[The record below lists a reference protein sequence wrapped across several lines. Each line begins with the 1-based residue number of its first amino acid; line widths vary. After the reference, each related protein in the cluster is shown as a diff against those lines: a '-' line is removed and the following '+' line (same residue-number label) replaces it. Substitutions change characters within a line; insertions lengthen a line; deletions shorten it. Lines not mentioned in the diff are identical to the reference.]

1 LAEEKASE
9 QTSVLLEET
18 RLFNPPKDL
27 VENSNVMQY
36 MKKKGFKT
44 EKELREWASKNLD
57 EFWGE
62 MGKEYAT
69 WFKPFT
75 QVLDWKPPYAKWFVG
90 GLCNATYNS
99 VDRHMKTAVKDK
111 VAYIAVGEPV
121 GDVRKFTY
129 ADLYRE
135 VNKLANGL
143 KSLGVKKGDRVS
155 IYMPMIPELPMAML
169 ACAKIGAIHS
179 VVFSGFSTSAYAARV
194 QDGESIVSIT
204 VDGFWRRGKVVP
216 LKEAAD
222 EALQTCPTVKHQI
235 VYKRCGNEVKWNP
248 RDVWWHELIK
258 GKSEECE
265 CEQLD
270 PEHRLYIL
278 YTSGTTGKPKGIEH
292 AHGGYCVGT
301 PQTLHWVFDLKPNDV
316 WWCTADIG
324 WVTGHSYI
332 VYAPLMLGV
341 TSIMYEG
348 SPDFPD
354 FSRWWQ
360 IIEEHKVTVLYT
372 APTAIRMFMKA
383 GAEWSDKCNLKSL
396 RLLGTVGEPINPEA
410 WIWYRTHIGRG
421 ELQIMDTWWQT
432 ETGTFINSPLPITPL
447 KPGSCTMPL
456 PGYNVQVWDE
466 SGKQVPTGQGGNL
479 VIMTPYPTMLRD
491 FYKDPARYM
500 KTYWEHYWKVAP
512 GVYLAGDKGRVDKD
526 GYFWVQGRIDDVIK
540 VAGHRLGNSE
550 VESAAVSH
558 PAVAEA
564 AVIGKPDAVKGEV
577 IIVFAILRGGVTPS
591 EDLKKDISKH
601 IRTTLG
607 PIAIPEAVY
616 FVNDVPKTRSGK
628 IMRRVIRARAMGQPV
643 GDISTLMNP
652 EAVDGIPKIV

>member
-1 LAEEKASE
+1 MAGSEK
-9 QTSVLLEET
+9 TSVLLEET
-18 RLFNPPKDL
+18 RLFHPPKDL

-44 EKELREWASKNLD
+44 EKELRTWASANLE

-69 WFKPFT
+69 WFKPFDK
-75 QVLDWKPPYAKWFVG
+75 VLDWKPPYSKWFLG
-90 GLCNATYNS
+90 GLINATYNC
-99 VDRHMKTAVKDK
+99 VDRHAKGAKKDK
-111 VAYIAVGEPV
+111 VAYIGVGEPL

-129 ADLYRE
+129 GDLYKE

-143 KSLGVKKGDRVS
+143 KSLGIKKGDIVS
-155 IYMPMIPELPMAML
+155 IYMPMIPELPIAML
-169 ACAKIGAIHS
+169 ACAKLGIIHS
-179 VVFSGFSTSAYAARV
+179 VTFSGFSSKAYGDRV
-194 QDGESIVSIT
+194 IDGGSRISIT

-216 LKEAAD
+216 LKESAD
-222 EALQTCPTVKHQI
+222 EALLTAPSVEKQI

-248 RDVWWHELIK
+248 RDIWWHDLVK
-258 GKSEECE
+258 DQSTECD

-270 PEHRLYIL
+270 PEHRLYLL

-292 AHGGYCVGT
+292 AQGGTVVGC
-301 PQTLHWVFDLKPNDV
+301 PQTLHWVFDLKDNDV

-332 VYAPLMLGV
+332 VYAPLSLGV

-354 FSRWWQ
+354 FGRWWS
-360 IIEEHKVTVLYT
+360 IIQEHKVNVLYT

-383 GAEWSDKCNLKSL
+383 GAQWSDKYDLKSL

-410 WIWYRTHIGRG
+410 WIWYRTNIGRG

-432 ETGTFINSPLPITPL
+432 ETGTFINSPLPTTPL

-456 PGYNVQVWDE
+456 PGYNTEVWDE
-466 SGKQVPTGQGGNL
+466 SGHKVPTGEGGNV

-512 GVYLAGDKGRVDKD
+512 GVYLAGDKGREDAD
-526 GYFWVQGRIDDVIK
+526 GYFWIQGRIDDVLK

-558 PAVAEA
+558 PKVAEA
-564 AVIGKPDAVKGEV
+564 AVIGKPDEVKGEV
-577 IIVFAILRGGVTPS
+577 IIVFAILRSGVEPS
-591 EDLKKDISKH
+591 EDLKKELIAH
-601 IRTTLG
+601 IRKTLG
-607 PIAIPEAVY
+607 PVGMPEAVY

-628 IMRRVIRARAMGQPV
+628 IMRRVIRAKAMGQPV

>member
-1 LAEEKASE
+1 LAGSEK
-9 QTSVLLEET
+9 TSVLLEET
-18 RLFNPPKDL
+18 RMFYPPKEL
-27 VENSNVMQY
+27 VEQSNVMQY

-44 EKELREWASKNLD
+44 EKELREWASGNLD

-62 MGKEYAT
+62 MGREYAA
-69 WFKPFT
+69 WFKPFDK
-75 QVLDWKPPYAKWFVG
+75 VLDWKPPYAKWFVG
-90 GLCNATYNS
+90 GLINATYNA
-99 VDRHMKTAVKDK
+99 VDRHAKGAKKDK
-111 VAYIAVGEPV
+111 VAYIAVGEPI
-121 GDVRKFTY
+121 GDTRFFTY
-129 ADLYRE
+129 NDLYKE

-143 KSLGVKKGDRVS
+143 KSLGIKKGDRVS
-155 IYMPMIPELPMAML
+155 IYLPMIPELPIAML
-169 ACAKIGAIHS
+169 ACAKLGIIHS
-179 VVFSGFSTSAYAARV
+179 VVFSGFSSKAYADRV
-194 QDGESIVSIT
+194 QDGESRISIT

-216 LKEAAD
+216 LKESADAAIAD
-222 EALQTCPTVKHQI
+222 CPTVEKQI

-248 RDVWWHELIK
+248 RDIWWHDLVK
-258 GKSEECE
+258 DQSEECE
-265 CEQLD
+265 AVPLD

-292 AHGGYCVGT
+292 AQGGTMVGC
-301 PQTLHWVFDLKPNDV
+301 PQTLHWVFDLKDNDV

-332 VYAPLMLGV
+332 VYAPLSLGV

-354 FSRWWQ
+354 FGRWWS

-383 GAEWSDKCNLKSL
+383 GTEWSDKHNLKSL

-456 PGYNVQVWDE
+456 PGYNTQVWDE
-466 SGKQVPTGQGGNL
+466 SGHRVPAGEGGNM
-479 VIMTPYPTMLRD
+479 VIMTPYPSMLRD

-500 KTYWEHYWKVAP
+500 KTYWEHYWKMAP
-512 GVYLAGDKGRVDKD
+512 GVYLAGDKGREDKD
-526 GYFWVQGRIDDVIK
+526 GYFWIQGRIDDVIK

-558 PAVAEA
+558 PKVAEA
-564 AVIGKPDAVKGEV
+564 AVIGKPDEVKGEV
-577 IIVFAILRGGVTPS
+577 IIVFAILRGGVEPT
-591 EDLKKDISKH
+591 EELKKDIAAH
-601 IRTTLG
+601 IRKTLG
-607 PIAIPEAVY
+607 PVGMPEAVY

>member
-1 LAEEKASE
+1 LADEKASE

-62 MGKEYAT
+62 MGREYAT

-410 WIWYRTHIGRG
+410 GCGTERISAGVSSRSWTPGGR
-421 ELQIMDTWWQT
+421 
-432 ETGTFINSPLPITPL
+432 P
-447 KPGSCTMPL
+447 KPALS
-456 PGYNVQVWDE
+456 
-466 SGKQVPTGQGGNL
+466 S
-479 VIMTPYPTMLRD
+479 
-491 FYKDPARYM
+491 
-500 KTYWEHYWKVAP
+500 
-512 GVYLAGDKGRVDKD
+512 
-526 GYFWVQGRIDDVIK
+526 
-540 VAGHRLGNSE
+540 
-550 VESAAVSH
+550 
-558 PAVAEA
+558 
-564 AVIGKPDAVKGEV
+564 
-577 IIVFAILRGGVTPS
+577 
-591 EDLKKDISKH
+591 
-601 IRTTLG
+601 
-607 PIAIPEAVY
+607 
-616 FVNDVPKTRSGK
+616 TR
-628 IMRRVIRARAMGQPV
+628 RCP
-643 GDISTLMNP
+643 
-652 EAVDGIPKIV
+652 

>member
-1 LAEEKASE
+1 LAEETEKTA
-9 QTSVLLEET
+9 VLLEET
-18 RLFNPPKDL
+18 RLFNPPKEL
-27 VENSNVMQY
+27 VDNSNVMQY

-44 EKELREWASKNLD
+44 ETELRTWASKNYV

-62 MGKEYAT
+62 MAKIYAD
-69 WFKPFT
+69 WFVPFK

-90 GLCNATYNS
+90 GKVNATYNA
-99 VDRHMKTAVKDK
+99 VDRHMKTAKKDK
-111 VAYIAVGEPV
+111 VAYIGIGEPL

-135 VNKLANGL
+135 VNKFANGL
-143 KSLGVKKGDRVS
+143 KSLGVVKGDRVS
-155 IYMPMIPELPMAML
+155 IYMPMIPELPIAML

-179 VVFSGFSTSAYAARV
+179 VVFSGFSSKAYADRV
-194 QDGESIVSIT
+194 NDGESKVSIT
-204 VDGFWRRGKVVP
+204 VDGFWRRGSVVP
-216 LKEAAD
+216 LKNSAD
-222 EALQTCPTVKHQI
+222 EALQSCPTVQKQI
-235 VYKRCGNEVKWNP
+235 VYKRCGNEIKWNP
-248 RDVWWHELIK
+248 RDIWWHDLVK
-258 GKSEECE
+258 DQSAECE

-292 AHGGYCVGT
+292 AQGGYCVGT
-301 PQTLHWVFDLKPNDV
+301 PQTLHWVFDLKDSDV

-354 FSRWWQ
+354 FGRWWS
-360 IIEEHKVTVLYT
+360 IIQEHEVTVIYT
-372 APTAIRMFMKA
+372 APTAIRMFMRA
-383 GAEWSDKCNLKSL
+383 GAEWPAKYDLKSL

-410 WIWYRTHIGRG
+410 WMWYREHIGRG

-456 PGYNVQVWDE
+456 PGYNAEVWDE
-466 SGKQVPTGQGGNL
+466 SGKQVPTGQGGNV

-500 KTYWEHYWKVAP
+500 KTYWDHYWKTAP

-526 GYFWVQGRIDDVIK
+526 GYFWIQGRIDDVIK
-540 VAGHRLGNSE
+540 VAGHRIGNSE

-558 PAVAEA
+558 PKVAEA
-564 AVIGKPDAVKGEV
+564 AVIGKPDPVKGEV
-577 IIVFAILRGGVTPS
+577 IIVFAILREGVTPS
-591 EDLKKDISKH
+591 EELKKELRTH
-601 IRTTLG
+601 IRNTLG
-607 PIAIPEAVY
+607 PVALPEEIH
-616 FVNDVPKTRSGK
+616 FVKDVPKTRSGK
-628 IMRRVIRARAMGQPV
+628 IMRRVIRAKAMGNPV

>member
-1 LAEEKASE
+1 MADEKASE

-18 RLFNPPKDL
+18 RLFAPPKDL
-27 VENSNVMQY
+27 VENSNVMKY

-44 EKELREWASKNLD
+44 EKELRDWCSKNYV

-69 WFKPFT
+69 WFEPFT

-90 GLCNATYNS
+90 GKVNATYNS

-111 VAYIAVGEPV
+111 VAYIAVGEPI

-143 KSLGVKKGDRVS
+143 KSLGVKMGDRVS
-155 IYMPMIPELPMAML
+155 IYMPMIPELPIAML

-179 VVFSGFSTSAYAARV
+179 VVFSGFSAGAYATRV
-194 QDGESIVSIT
+194 QDGESVVSIT

-216 LKEAAD
+216 LKEGAD
-222 EALQTCPTVKHQI
+222 EALQTCPTVKKQI

-248 RDVWWHELIK
+248 RDVWWHELVK

-265 CEQLD
+265 CEKLD

-301 PQTLHWVFDLKPNDV
+301 PQTLHWVFDLKPSDV

-354 FSRWWQ
+354 FSRWWS
-360 IIEEHKVTVLYT
+360 IVEEHKVSVIYT

-383 GAEWSDKCNLKSL
+383 GEQWSAKHNLKSL

-410 WIWYRTHIGRG
+410 WMWYRKNIGRD

-447 KPGSCTMPL
+447 KPGSCTFPL
-456 PGYNVQVWDE
+456 PGYNAEVWDE
-466 SGKQVPTGQGGNL
+466 SGHKVPTGQGGNV
-479 VIMTPYPTMLRD
+479 VINTPYPTMLRA
-491 FYKDPARYM
+491 FYKDPERYM
-500 KTYWEHYWKVAP
+500 KTYWEYYWKVAP
-512 GVYLAGDKGRVDKD
+512 GVYNAGDKGRIDAD
-526 GYFWVQGRIDDVIK
+526 GYFFIQGRVDDVLK

-550 VESAAVSH
+550 IESAAVSH
-558 PAVAEA
+558 PKVAEA
-564 AVIGKPDAVKGEV
+564 AVIGKPDEVKGEV
-577 IIVFAILRGGVTPS
+577 IIVFAILKAGVTPS
-591 EDLKKDISKH
+591 EELKKELKTH
-601 IRTTLG
+601 IRNTLG
-607 PIAIPEAVY
+607 PIALPEEIH

-628 IMRRVIRARAMGQPV
+628 IMRRVIRAKAMGQPV